1 MIWILPALA
10 GLLIVYFAMRSSRFQ
25 RFAEPGLSLIVAV
38 GLIVAF
44 IIWLKDTGPVKGP
57 SVPAPQQAE
66 PSLTPDQLAVEG
78 LALTNSGRDRSYRA
92 VGTVINNSLFDLDY
106 FRLTVTLE
114 DCPGDQCK
122 KVGEDTALVLARIP
136 AGQSQAFDTFF
147 TFPRPHGTDP
157 VAPKWSHRVTE
168 VRGHLP

>member
-44 IIWLKDTGPVKGP
+44 IIWLKDTGPVKEP

-66 PSLTPDQLAVEG
+66 PSLTPDQLAIEG